1 MSLYAVVCRT
11 CQHNVYEGDTQPADG
26 QVLLS
31 QYADSAAGTACPS
44 GVNTCPNKT
53 TAINAAKQ
61 QLPAALLARIAA
73 LEAKVAGKP

>member
-26 QVLLS
+26 QVLLTT
-31 QYADSAAGTACPS
+31 YADSAAGSACPS
-44 GVNTCPNKT
+44 GVASCPHKT

-61 QLPAALLARIAA
+61 QAIPALLARIAA
-73 LEAKVAGKP
+73 LEAKVNAKP